1 MGIKLKRLSKRQE
14 EILLGAGLF
23 LALIFLSL
31 TYIYAGYASM
41 REDYYYMAQEL
52 KDSCFKAA
60 VALGILT
67 GISSIGIGFLFRDY
81 LKNWPLKSSFR
92 LSKPDR
98 IWTEILVLLLAVSI
112 VLYIGSFPVFGWEM
126 YVWGYVLLDFYDIFQ
141 YLLRMSLCLLLL
153 IASLFLLVRKFG
165 LGIGKDTSFICQ
177 QIRQYK
183 KRTSLEKQFQ
193 HKFRGLLIAGEILT
207 AAVLWL
213 TMGPWNW
220 YTSWETIVAG
230 ICSALV
236 FLLLLRVCFSS
247 SLVRDAGYLSYQIRQ
262 VAEGE
267 KLDED
272 YRIPDTSFLK
282 EAENFLENIESAM
295 KKSVEKQVQ
304 AERLKA
310 ELLTNMSHDLKT
322 PLTSMVGYTDLL
334 KQEELPDQARDY
346 VEAIAEKQEQLKN
359 MIQDLFDLSKAASGS
374 EQLNL
379 EILDMNRLL
388 EQTLGDME
396 DAVTTSGRNIRQKFS
411 QEPLPFLGD
420 NLKMYRVAQNLLE
433 NALKYSLENTRIY
446 METRKQGNRILAVI
460 KNIASYEMDF
470 APEEITERFVRGD
483 KARTTQGHGL
493 GLAIASAYAA
503 NMGGTLHVEI
513 DGDLFKVILEFP
525 VTEEKGG
532 NTDEEESS
540 GETGEEREWEK
551 NPGR

>member
-1 MGIKLKRLSKRQE
+1 MDTKLKRLSKRQE

-23 LALIFLSL
+23 LVLIFLNL
-31 TYIYAGYASM
+31 TYIYAGYAGMS
-41 REDYYYMAQEL
+41 EDYYYVEQEL

-60 VALGILT
+60 VVLGILT
-67 GISSIGIGFLFRDY
+67 AVSSIGTGFILHSY
-81 LKNWPLKSSFR
+81 LKRGPLKSSFR
-92 LSKPDR
+92 ISKPDK
-98 IWTEILVLLLAVSI
+98 IWTEVNVLLLTVC
-112 VLYIGSFPVFGWEM
+112 VLNYFRAFPAFGREIYI
-126 YVWGYVLLDFYDIFQ
+126 WGYVLVDSYDIFQ
-141 YLLRMSLCLLLL
+141 YLLRLSFDLILL
-153 IASLFLLVRKFG
+153 IPSLFLFIRKVC
-165 LGIGKDTSFICQ
+165 LGIGKETSFIW
-177 QIRQYK
+177 RQVWQYQ

-193 HKFRGLLIAGEILT
+193 HKFRIFLAAGGILT
-207 AAVLWL
+207 AGILWL
-213 TMGPWNW
+213 TVGPWNW
-220 YTSWETIVAG
+220 YTNWGTMIAG
-230 ICSALV
+230 IFSLAV
-236 FLLLLRVCFSS
+236 FGLLLRVCFNNP
-247 SLVRDAGYLSYQIRQ
+247 LARDSGYLFHQIQQ

-267 KLDED
+267 KLDEA
-272 YRIPDTSFLK
+272 YRIPENSLLK
-282 EAENFLENIESAM
+282 EAENSLENIESAM

-334 KQEELPDQARDY
+334 KQEELSDQARDY
-346 VEAIAEKQEQLKN
+346 VEAIAAKQEQLKD

-379 EILDMNRLL
+379 EVLDMNRLL

-396 DAVTTSGRNIRQKFS
+396 DAITASGREIRQKFS
-411 QEPLPFLGD
+411 EEPLPFLGD
-420 NLKMYRVAQNLLE
+420 NLKMYRVVQNLLE

-446 METRKQGNRILAVI
+446 IETKKQGDWIQTVM

-470 APEEITERFVRGD
+470 EPEEIMERFGRGD

-503 NMGGTLHVEI
+503 NMDGTLNVEI

-532 NTDEEESS
+532 SAY
-540 GETGEEREWEK
+540 GEDFDRSTLLQ
-551 NPGR
+551 

>member
-1 MGIKLKRLSKRQE
+1 MDTKLKRLSKRQE

-23 LALIFLSL
+23 LVLIFLNL
-31 TYIYAGYASM
+31 TYIYAGYAGMS
-41 REDYYYMAQEL
+41 EDYYYVEQEL

-60 VALGILT
+60 VVLGILT
-67 GISSIGIGFLFRDY
+67 AVSSIGTGFILHSY
-81 LKNWPLKSSFR
+81 LKRGPLKSSFR
-92 LSKPDR
+92 ISKPDK
-98 IWTEILVLLLAVSI
+98 IWTEVNVLLLTVC
-112 VLYIGSFPVFGWEM
+112 VLNYFRAFPAFGREIYI
-126 YVWGYVLLDFYDIFQ
+126 WGYVLVDSYDIFQ
-141 YLLRMSLCLLLL
+141 YLLRLSFDLILL
-153 IASLFLLVRKFG
+153 IPSLFLFIRKVC
-165 LGIGKDTSFICQ
+165 LGIGKETSFIW
-177 QIRQYK
+177 RQVWQYQ

-193 HKFRGLLIAGEILT
+193 HKFRIFLAAGGILT
-207 AAVLWL
+207 AGILWL
-213 TMGPWNW
+213 TVGPWNW
-220 YTSWETIVAG
+220 YTNWGTMIAG
-230 ICSALV
+230 IFSLAV
-236 FLLLLRVCFSS
+236 FGLLLRVCFNNP
-247 SLVRDAGYLSYQIRQ
+247 LARDSGYLFHQIQQ

-267 KLDED
+267 KLDEA
-272 YRIPDTSFLK
+272 YRIPENSLLK
-282 EAENFLENIESAM
+282 EAENSLENIESAM

-334 KQEELPDQARDY
+334 KQEELSDQARDY
-346 VEAIAEKQEQLKN
+346 VEAIAAKQEQLKN
-359 MIQDLFDLSKAASGS
+359 MIQDLFDLSKASSGS

-420 NLKMYRVAQNLLE
+420 NLKMYRVVQNLLE

-446 METRKQGNRILAVI
+446 IETQKQGDRILAEI

-470 APEEITERFVRGD
+470 EPEEIMERFVRGD

-532 NTDEEESS
+532 SAYGQDFNRSTLLQ
-540 GETGEEREWEK
+540 
-551 NPGR
+551 

>member
-1 MGIKLKRLSKRQE
+1 MDTKLKRLSKRQE
-14 EILLGAGLF
+14 EILLGAGVF
-23 LALIFLSL
+23 LMLLSLSL

-41 REDYYYMAQEL
+41 NEDYFYVAQEL
-52 KDSCFKAA
+52 RDTSFKAA
-60 VALGILT
+60 AALGILT
-67 GISSIGIGFLFRDY
+67 GISSIGTGFLFRCY
-81 LKNWPLKSSFR
+81 LKRWPLKSSFR
-92 LSKPDR
+92 FSKPDR
-98 IWTEILVLLLAVSI
+98 IWTEILVFMLAVCI
-112 VLYIGSFPVFGWEM
+112 VIYIGSFPVFGWEM
-126 YVWGYVLLDFYDIFQ
+126 YVWDYVLLDFYAVFQ
-141 YLLRMSLCLLLL
+141 YLLRMSVCLLLL
-153 IASLFLLVRKFG
+153 IVSLFLIIRKLG
-165 LGIGKDTSFICQ
+165 LGIGKDTSFICR

-193 HKFRGLLIAGEILT
+193 HKFRGLLAAGGILT
-207 AAVLWL
+207 AGALWL
-213 TMGPWNW
+213 TVGPWNW
-220 YTSWETIVAG
+220 YTNWGTMMAG
-230 ICSALV
+230 ILSLAV
-236 FLLLLRVCFSS
+236 FCLLLRVCFTNP
-247 SLVRDAGYLSYQIRQ
+247 LARDAGYLAYQIRQ

-267 KLDED
+267 RLDET
-272 YRIPDTSFLK
+272 YRIPDNSFLK
-282 EAENFLENIESAM
+282 EAEDSLENIESTM

-346 VEAIAEKQEQLKN
+346 VEAIAAKQEQLKN
-359 MIQDLFDLSKAASGS
+359 MIQNLFDLSKAASGS

-379 EILDMNRLL
+379 EVLDMNRLL

-396 DAVTTSGRNIRQKFS
+396 DAVTASGRNIRQKFS

-420 NLKMYRVAQNLLE
+420 NLKMYRVVQNLLE

-446 METRKQGNRILAVI
+446 IETKKQGDRLLAEI

-470 APEEITERFVRGD
+470 EPEEIMERFARGD

-503 NMGGTLHVEI
+503 NMGGTLYVEI
-513 DGDLFKVILEFP
+513 DGDLFKAVLEFP

-532 NTDEEESS
+532 AHGQDFDRGTLLQ
-540 GETGEEREWEK
+540 
-551 NPGR
+551 

>member
-1 MGIKLKRLSKRQE
+1 MDTKLKRLSKRQE

-23 LALIFLSL
+23 LALVFLSL

-41 REDYYYMAQEL
+41 REDYYYMAQKL

-92 LSKPDR
+92 LLKPDR
-98 IWTEILVLLLAVSI
+98 IWTEILVFMLAVCI
-112 VLYIGSFPVFGWEM
+112 VIYIGSFPVFGWEM

-153 IASLFLLVRKFG
+153 IASLFMLIRKFG

-193 HKFRGLLIAGEILT
+193 HKFRIFLAAGGILT
-207 AAVLWL
+207 AGILWL
-213 TMGPWNW
+213 TVGPWNW
-220 YTSWETIVAG
+220 YTNWGTMIAG
-230 ICSALV
+230 IFSLAV
-236 FLLLLRVCFSS
+236 FGLLLRVCFNNP
-247 SLVRDAGYLSYQIRQ
+247 LARDSGYLFHQIQQ

-267 KLDED
+267 KLDEA
-272 YRIPDTSFLK
+272 YRIPENSLLK
-282 EAENFLENIESAM
+282 EAENSLENIESAM

-334 KQEELPDQARDY
+334 KQEELSDQARDY
-346 VEAIAEKQEQLKN
+346 VEAIAAKQEQLKD

-379 EILDMNRLL
+379 EVLDMNRLL

-396 DAVTTSGRNIRQKFS
+396 DAITASGREIRQKFS
-411 QEPLPFLGD
+411 EEPLPFLGD
-420 NLKMYRVAQNLLE
+420 NLKMYRVVQNLLE

-446 METRKQGNRILAVI
+446 IETKKQGDWIQTVM

-470 APEEITERFVRGD
+470 EPEEIMERFGRGD

-532 NTDEEESS
+532 SAYGQDFNRSTLLQ
-540 GETGEEREWEK
+540 
-551 NPGR
+551 

>member
-23 LALIFLSL
+23 LALVFLSL

-41 REDYYYMAQEL
+41 REDYYYMAQKL

-92 LSKPDR
+92 LLKPDR
-98 IWTEILVLLLAVSI
+98 IWTEILVFMLAVCI
-112 VLYIGSFPVFGWEM
+112 VIYIGSFPVFGWEM

-153 IASLFLLVRKFG
+153 IASLFMLIRKFG

-193 HKFRGLLIAGEILT
+193 HKFRGLLIAGGILT
-207 AAVLWL
+207 AGALWL
-213 TMGPWNW
+213 TVGPWNW
-220 YTSWETIVAG
+220 YVGWEALAAG

-236 FLLLLRVCFSS
+236 FLLLLRVSFTNP
-247 SLVRDAGYLSYQIRQ
+247 LARDAGYLAYQIRR

-282 EAENFLENIESAM
+282 EAENSMENIESAM

-334 KQEELPDQARDY
+334 KQEELSDQARDY
-346 VEAIAEKQEQLKN
+346 VEAIAAKQEQLKN
-359 MIQDLFDLSKAASGS
+359 MIQDLFDLSKASSGS

-420 NLKMYRVAQNLLE
+420 NLKMYRVVQNLLE

-446 METRKQGNRILAVI
+446 IETQKQGDRILAEI

-470 APEEITERFVRGD
+470 EPEEIMERFGRGD

-503 NMGGTLHVEI
+503 NMDGTLNVEI

-532 NTDEEESS
+532 SAY
-540 GETGEEREWEK
+540 GEDFDRSTLLQ
-551 NPGR
+551 

>member
-23 LALIFLSL
+23 LALVFLSL

-41 REDYYYMAQEL
+41 REDYYYMAQKL

-60 VALGILT
+60 VVLGILT
-67 GISSIGIGFLFRDY
+67 GISSIGTVFLFKDY
-81 LKNWPLKSSFR
+81 LKNWPLKSSLR

-98 IWTEILVLLLAVSI
+98 IWTEILVLLLAASI
-112 VLYIGSFPVFGWEM
+112 VIYIGSFPVFGWEM

-153 IASLFLLVRKFG
+153 IASLFLLIRKFG

-183 KRTSLEKQFQ
+183 KRTSLEKEFQ
-193 HKFRGLLIAGEILT
+193 HKFRIFLAAGGILT

-230 ICSALV
+230 ICSLGV
-236 FLLLLRVCFSS
+236 FLLLLRACFNS

-267 KLDED
+267 KLDEA
-272 YRIPDTSFLK
+272 YRIPNNSFLK
-282 EAENFLENIESAM
+282 EAEDSLENIESAM

-334 KQEELPDQARDY
+334 KQEKLPDQARDY
-346 VEAIAEKQEQLKN
+346 VEAIAAKQEQLKD

-374 EQLNL
+374 EQLYL
-379 EILDMNRLL
+379 EVLDMNRLL

-396 DAVTTSGRNIRQKFS
+396 DAVTASGRNIRQKFS
-411 QEPLPFLGD
+411 QESLPFLGD
-420 NLKMYRVAQNLLE
+420 NLKMYRVVQNLLE

-446 METRKQGNRILAVI
+446 IETRKQGNRIQAVI
-460 KNIASYEMDF
+460 KNIACYEMDF
-470 APEEITERFVRGD
+470 DPKEITERFVRGD

-532 NTDEEESS
+532 SVHEQDFDCGTLLQ
-540 GETGEEREWEK
+540 
-551 NPGR
+551 

>member
-1 MGIKLKRLSKRQE
+1 SYLKR
-14 EILLGAGLF
+14 G
-23 LALIFLSL
+23 
-31 TYIYAGYASM
+31 
-41 REDYYYMAQEL
+41 
-52 KDSCFKAA
+52 
-60 VALGILT
+60 
-67 GISSIGIGFLFRDY
+67 
-81 LKNWPLKSSFR
+81 PLKSSFR
-92 LSKPDR
+92 ISKPDK
-98 IWTEILVLLLAVSI
+98 IWTEVNVLLLTVC
-112 VLYIGSFPVFGWEM
+112 VLNYFRAFPAFGREIYI
-126 YVWGYVLLDFYDIFQ
+126 WGYVLVDSYDIFQ
-141 YLLRMSLCLLLL
+141 YLLRLSFDLILL
-153 IASLFLLVRKFG
+153 IPSLFLFIRKVC
-165 LGIGKDTSFICQ
+165 LGIGKETSFIW
-177 QIRQYK
+177 RQVWQYQ

-193 HKFRGLLIAGEILT
+193 HKFRIFLAAGGILT
-207 AAVLWL
+207 AGILWL
-213 TMGPWNW
+213 TVGPWNW
-220 YTSWETIVAG
+220 YTNWGTMIAG
-230 ICSALV
+230 IFSLAV
-236 FLLLLRVCFSS
+236 FGLLLRVCFNNP
-247 SLVRDAGYLSYQIRQ
+247 LARDSGYLFHQIQQ

-267 KLDED
+267 KLDEA
-272 YRIPDTSFLK
+272 YRIPENSLLK
-282 EAENFLENIESAM
+282 EAENSLENIESAM

-334 KQEELPDQARDY
+334 KQEELSDQARDY
-346 VEAIAEKQEQLKN
+346 VEAIAAKQEQLKN
-359 MIQDLFDLSKAASGS
+359 MIQDLFDLSKASSGS

-420 NLKMYRVAQNLLE
+420 NLKMYRVVQNLLE

-446 METRKQGNRILAVI
+446 IETQKQGDRILAEI
-460 KNIASYEMDF
+460 KNIACYEMDF
-470 APEEITERFVRGD
+470 EPEEIMERFVRGD

-532 NTDEEESS
+532 SAYGQDFNRSTLLQ
-540 GETGEEREWEK
+540 
-551 NPGR
+551 

>member
-1 MGIKLKRLSKRQE
+1 MDTKLKRLSKRQE

-23 LALIFLSL
+23 LVLIFLNL
-31 TYIYAGYASM
+31 TYIYAGYAGMS
-41 REDYYYMAQEL
+41 EDYYYVEQEL

-60 VALGILT
+60 VVLGILT
-67 GISSIGIGFLFRDY
+67 AVSSIGTGFILHSY
-81 LKNWPLKSSFR
+81 LKRGPLKSSFR
-92 LSKPDR
+92 ISKPDK
-98 IWTEILVLLLAVSI
+98 IWTEVNVLLLTVC
-112 VLYIGSFPVFGWEM
+112 VLNYFRAFPAFGREIYI
-126 YVWGYVLLDFYDIFQ
+126 WGYVLVDSYDIFQ
-141 YLLRMSLCLLLL
+141 YLLRLSFDLILL
-153 IASLFLLVRKFG
+153 IPSLFLFIRKVC
-165 LGIGKDTSFICQ
+165 LGIGKETSFIW
-177 QIRQYK
+177 RQVWQYQ

-193 HKFRGLLIAGEILT
+193 HKFRIFLAAGGILT
-207 AAVLWL
+207 AGILWL
-213 TMGPWNW
+213 TVGPWNW
-220 YTSWETIVAG
+220 YTNWGTMIAG
-230 ICSALV
+230 IFSLAV
-236 FLLLLRVCFSS
+236 FGLLLRVCFNNP
-247 SLVRDAGYLSYQIRQ
+247 LARDSGYLFHQIQQ

-267 KLDED
+267 KLDEA
-272 YRIPDTSFLK
+272 YRIPENSLLK
-282 EAENFLENIESAM
+282 EAENSLENIESAM

-334 KQEELPDQARDY
+334 KQEELSDQARDY
-346 VEAIAEKQEQLKN
+346 VEAIAAKQEQLKN
-359 MIQDLFDLSKAASGS
+359 MIQDLFDLSKASSGS

-420 NLKMYRVAQNLLE
+420 NLKMYRVVQNLLE

-446 METRKQGNRILAVI
+446 IETQKQGDRILAEI

-470 APEEITERFVRGD
+470 EPEEIMERFGRGD

-503 NMGGTLHVEI
+503 NMDGTLNVEI

-532 NTDEEESS
+532 SAY
-540 GETGEEREWEK
+540 GEDFDRSTLLQ
-551 NPGR
+551 